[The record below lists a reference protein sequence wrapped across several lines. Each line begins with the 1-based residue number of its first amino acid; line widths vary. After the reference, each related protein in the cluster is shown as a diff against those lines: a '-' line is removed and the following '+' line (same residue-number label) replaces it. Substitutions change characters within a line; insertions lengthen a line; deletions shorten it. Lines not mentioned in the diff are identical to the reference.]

1 MGYIVIGDPNKIKPQ
16 DPRLMRI
23 FMAWL
28 VIFLI
33 LLMTKI
39 EVFGI
44 ELASLWGGLSFVAI
58 GLFVLFVIVGVV
70 LYQTKVHY
78 PDFFDKL
85 PEQIKRIA
93 E

>member
-1 MGYIVIGDPNKIKPQ
+1 MGYIVFGDPNKLRPQ
-16 DPRLMRI
+16 DPRIMGL
-23 FMAWL
+23 FVAWL

-33 LLMTKI
+33 LIMTKI
-39 EVFGI
+39 KVFGI
-44 ELASLWGGLSFVAI
+44 ELSGIWGGLLFVAI
-58 GLFVLFVIVGVV
+58 GLFVLYAVVVIV

-85 PEQIKRIA
+85 PDRLKKVA